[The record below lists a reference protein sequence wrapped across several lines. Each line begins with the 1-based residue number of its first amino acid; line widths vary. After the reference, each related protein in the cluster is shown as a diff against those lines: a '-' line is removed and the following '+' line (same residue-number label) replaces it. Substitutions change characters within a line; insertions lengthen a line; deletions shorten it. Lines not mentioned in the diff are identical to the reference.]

1 MMLFKAPF
9 TAVTSA
15 LYSVLS
21 AEGNSDI
28 EWFDSAVPIKEIE
41 EYFKNQAEFAYG
53 IFGASDA
60 DVVSNKTVAIWDCSL
75 QLEIYS
81 NYKGRKVIAEQLAA
95 FLNLLSSGNGQAAL
109 QAALNAEGFVLI
121 SMEYSPLRVNLPIY
135 SDNGIWQSGSV
146 NMTFRVHQLN

>member
-1 MMLFKAPF
+1 MMLLKAPF

-28 EWFDSAVPIKEIE
+28 EWFDSAVPIKEID
-41 EYFKNQAEFAYG
+41 EYFKKQAEFAYG

-60 DVVSNKTVAIWDCSL
+60 DVVSNKSAPIWDCSL
-75 QLEIYS
+75 QMEIYS
-81 NYKGRKVIAEQLAA
+81 NYKGRKVIAEQQAA
-95 FLNLLSSGNGQAAL
+95 LLNLLSSRDGQAAL

-121 SMEYSPLRVNLPIY
+121 DMKYRPLRVNLPIY
-135 SDNGIWQSGSV
+135 TDNGIWQSGGV
-146 NMTFRVHQLN
+146 NMTFRVQQLS